1 MSLSSINL
9 VDPVAPTG
17 DTLTPYDR
25 AHYLLYGRLL
35 DADIDGSDW
44 QITALNILECD
55 VSNDPEGAKL
65 CFDSHL
71 LRARWLVET
80 GLDLLLEG
88 GPQ

>member
-17 DTLTPYDR
+17 DTLTRYDR

-35 DADIDGSDW
+35 DADTDDSDW
-44 QITALNILECD
+44 QITALTILGCD

-71 LRARWLVET
+71 LRARWLIDS
-80 GLDLLLEG
+80 GLDLMLEG
-88 GPQ
+88 GLQ